1 MSGPDHPQTPP
12 SPPSGLAAA
21 DGDFVAQLRD
31 LDLGSIAASA
41 DPMLIV
47 DRNMILRAYNAA
59 YVAFAAANG
68 LPDIEQRFGVGSDML
83 AAFSEPART
92 FYGDAYRRV
101 LDEQNTFHQRYEC
114 SSPSQRRLFLL
125 SAYASVGGKSLVIAH
140 HLTIEEPIPITDQQA
155 ISTTHC
161 SPEGFVIQCCHCRKV
176 RNFLAPDRWD
186 WVPDLIAQ
194 RPSNVSHTF
203 CPRCFD
209 HYYPDVD
216 G

>member
-1 MSGPDHPQTPP
+1 MPSPDHQQTPP
-12 SPPSGLAAA
+12 SPAPGLAAA
-21 DGDFVAQLRD
+21 DAEFLAQLSD
-31 LDLGSIAASA
+31 LDLGSIAASDDA
-41 DPMLIV
+41 MLIV
-47 DRNMILRAYNAA
+47 DRDLIIRAYNRA
-59 YVAFAAANG
+59 YVTFAAANG
-68 LPDIEQRFGVGSDML
+68 LPDIEQRFGLGSDIL

-92 FYGDAYRRV
+92 FYAEVYRRV
-101 LDEQNTFHQRYEC
+101 LSEQNTFHQRYEC

-125 SAYASVGGKSLVIAH
+125 SAYASVGGKALIIAH
-140 HLTIEEPIPITDQQA
+140 HLTIEEPIPVSDQQA
-155 ISTTHC
+155 LAGTHC

-186 WVPDLIAQ
+186 WVPELVAQ
-194 RPSNVSHTF
+194 RPTNVSHTF